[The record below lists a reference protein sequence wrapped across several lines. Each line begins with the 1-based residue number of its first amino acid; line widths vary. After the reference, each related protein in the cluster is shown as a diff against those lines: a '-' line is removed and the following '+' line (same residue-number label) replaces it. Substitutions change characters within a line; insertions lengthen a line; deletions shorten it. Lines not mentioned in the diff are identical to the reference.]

1 LGAISIKQLLE
12 AGVHFGH
19 QTGRWNPKMKPF
31 IFGKRNGVHIIDL
44 QKTLQLF
51 KEAVDFVTQL
61 AAQGKTVLFVGTKSQ
76 AQETIEE
83 EARRCGM
90 YWVNNR
96 WLGGL
101 LTNFPTVQNSIKRYR
116 ELESM
121 RDNGHYEKLA
131 KKEVARLERERKKF
145 EKNLLGI
152 KDIDR
157 CPDALFVVDSK
168 QETIAVK
175 EAVKLKIPI
184 IAIVDTNG
192 DPDLI
197 DYLIPGNDDALRA
210 IKLFA
215 GTMADAILAGKAVY
229 STRVE
234 AEMKEAQE
242 KAAKEASQRQAA
254 KEAKDAA
261 QRAAKGEEEVETTVV
276 QPATKEKTER
286 KTPAA
291 QPVIKEEV
299 ETAAQPVAE
308 EKTEV
313 EKVSVQPAAK
323 EEAEVETGA
332 ASAEVESGAE
342 AEAIETSAAAV
353 EAAAPAE
360 APPVE
365 ESTEVKS
372 TPAREMKEDEKKEP
386 AKKKTRAK
394 KAKSETKKSKP
405 TLAAKEKKTKKK
417 SEETAPKTRKT
428 ASAKSKSKKSPAK
441 SKTGKETASK
451 ESSAASGS
459 SS

>member
-1 LGAISIKQLLE
+1 MGAISIKQLLE

-19 QTGRWNPKMKPF
+19 QTRRWNPKMKPF

-51 KEAVDFVTQL
+51 KEAVDFLTQL
-61 AAQGKTVLFVGTKSQ
+61 AAQGKTVLFVGTKNQ
-76 AQETIEE
+76 AQETVEE

-121 RDNGHYEKLA
+121 RDNGHYDKLA

-152 KDIDR
+152 KDIER

-168 QETIAVK
+168 QETIAIR
-175 EAVKLKIPI
+175 EAAKLKIPI
-184 IAIVDTNG
+184 VAIVDTNS

-197 DYLIPGNDDALRA
+197 DFLIPGNDDALRA

-229 STRVE
+229 SSRVE

-242 KAAKEASQRQAA
+242 KADKVAKEAAQRQAA
-254 KEAKDAA
+254 KEAKEAA
-261 QRAAKGEEEVETTVV
+261 QHAV
-276 QPATKEKTER
+276 QEKE
-286 KTPAA
+286 A
-291 QPVIKEEV
+291 V
-299 ETAAQPVAE
+299 ETASAQPVAE
-308 EKTEV
+308 EKIEV
-313 EKVSVQPAAK
+313 KIAAPVQPAAK
-323 EEAEVETGA
+323 KEAEVETGA
-332 ASAEVESGAE
+332 VPVEEQAGEEKRTE
-342 AEAIETSAAAV
+342 AEELKTAAAAAV
-353 EAAAPAE
+353 AVPVAPL
-360 APPVE
+360 PVE
-365 ESTEVKS
+365 ESTDVK
-372 TPAREMKEDEKKEP
+372 PAPAQEIKEEEKKEVP
-386 AKKKTRAK
+386 KKEALAK
-394 KAKSETKKSKP
+394 KAKSETVKSKSIQ
-405 TLAAKEKKTKKK
+405 AAKEKKTKKK
-417 SEETAPKTRKT
+417 SEKSASKTRKT
-428 ASAKSKSKKSPAK
+428 ASAKSKSTKSPAK
-441 SKTGKETASK
+441 SKTRKETASK
-451 ESSAASGS
+451 DSSASSGS

>member
-19 QTGRWNPKMKPF
+19 QTRRWNPKMKPF

-51 KEAVDFVTQL
+51 KEAVDFLTQL

-76 AQETIEE
+76 AQETVEE

-116 ELESM
+116 ELETM
-121 RDNGHYEKLA
+121 RDNGHYDKLA

-152 KDIDR
+152 KDIER

-168 QETIAVK
+168 QETIAIR
-175 EAVKLKIPI
+175 EAAKLKIPI
-184 IAIVDTNG
+184 VAIVDTNS

-197 DYLIPGNDDALRA
+197 DFLIPGNDDALRA

-229 STRVE
+229 SSRVE

-242 KAAKEASQRQAA
+242 KADKVAKEAAQRQAA
-254 KEAKDAA
+254 KEAKEAA
-261 QRAAKGEEEVETTVV
+261 QQAV
-276 QPATKEKTER
+276 QEKE
-286 KTPAA
+286 A
-291 QPVIKEEV
+291 V
-299 ETAAQPVAE
+299 ETASAQPVAE
-308 EKTEV
+308 EKIEV
-313 EKVSVQPAAK
+313 KIAAPVQPAAK
-323 EEAEVETGA
+323 KEAEVETGA
-332 ASAEVESGAE
+332 VPAEEPAGEEKRTE
-342 AEAIETSAAAV
+342 AEESKTAAV
-353 EAAAPAE
+353 AAVAVPVA
-360 APPVE
+360 ALPVE
-365 ESTEVKS
+365 ESTDVK
-372 TPAREMKEDEKKEP
+372 PAPAQEIKEEEKKEVP
-386 AKKKTRAK
+386 KKKALAK
-394 KAKSETKKSKP
+394 KAKSETEKSKSIQ
-405 TLAAKEKKTKKK
+405 AAKEKKTKKK
-417 SEETAPKTRKT
+417 SEKSASKTRKT
-428 ASAKSKSKKSPAK
+428 ASAKSKSTKSPAK
-441 SKTGKETASK
+441 SKTRKETASK
-451 ESSAASGS
+451 DSTASSGS

>member
-1 LGAISIKQLLE
+1 MGAISIKQLLE

-19 QTGRWNPKMKPF
+19 QTRRWNPKMKPF

-51 KEAVDFVTQL
+51 KEAVDFLTQL

-76 AQETIEE
+76 AQETVEE

-121 RDNGHYEKLA
+121 RENGHYDKLA

-168 QETIAVK
+168 QETIAIR
-175 EAVKLKIPI
+175 EAAKLKIPI
-184 IAIVDTNG
+184 VAIVDTNS

-197 DYLIPGNDDALRA
+197 DFLIPGNDDALRA

-229 STRVE
+229 STRLE

-242 KAAKEASQRQAA
+242 KADKVAKEAAQRQAA
-254 KEAKDAA
+254 KEAKEAA
-261 QRAAKGEEEVETTVV
+261 QQAV
-276 QPATKEKTER
+276 QEKE
-286 KTPAA
+286 A
-291 QPVIKEEV
+291 V
-299 ETAAQPVAE
+299 ETASVQPVAGKKIE
-308 EKTEV
+308 AKIAAP
-313 EKVSVQPAAK
+313 VQSAAK

-332 ASAEVESGAE
+332 VPAKEQAGEEKRTE
-342 AEAIETSAAAV
+342 AEELKTAAAAV
-353 EAAAPAE
+353 PVEAL
-360 APPVE
+360 PVE
-365 ESTEVKS
+365 ESTDVKA
-372 TPAREMKEDEKKEP
+372 TPAQEIKDEEKKEVP
-386 AKKKTRAK
+386 KKKTVAK
-394 KAKSETKKSKP
+394 KAKSETEKSKSIQ
-405 TLAAKEKKTKKK
+405 AAKEKKTKKK
-417 SEETAPKTRKT
+417 SEKSATKTRKT
-428 ASAKSKSKKSPAK
+428 ASAKSKSTKSPAK
-441 SKTGKETASK
+441 SKTRKETASK
-451 ESSAASGS
+451 ESSASSGS

>member
-1 LGAISIKQLLE
+1 MGAISIKQLLE

-19 QTGRWNPKMKPF
+19 QTRRWNPKMKPF

-51 KEAVDFVTQL
+51 KEAVDFLTQL

-76 AQETIEE
+76 AQETVEE

-101 LTNFPTVQNSIKRYR
+101 LTNFPTIQTSIKRYR

-121 RDNGHYEKLA
+121 RENGHYEKLS
-131 KKEVARLERERKKF
+131 KKEVARLERERKKL

-157 CPDALFVVDSK
+157 CPDALFVVDSR
-168 QETIAVK
+168 QETIAIR
-175 EAVKLKIPI
+175 EAAKLKIPI
-184 IAIVDTNG
+184 VAIVDTNS

-229 STRVE
+229 STRLE

-242 KAAKEASQRQAA
+242 KADKVAKEAAQRQAA
-254 KEAKDAA
+254 KEAKEAA
-261 QRAAKGEEEVETTVV
+261 QHAVEG
-276 QPATKEKTER
+276 KE
-286 KTPAA
+286 A
-291 QPVIKEEV
+291 
-299 ETAAQPVAE
+299 
-308 EKTEV
+308 
-313 EKVSVQPAAK
+313 
-323 EEAEVETGA
+323 VETGA
-332 ASAEVESGAE
+332 VPAEEQVGEEKRSE
-342 AEAIETSAAAV
+342 ATGTATAG
-353 EAAAPAE
+353 APAV
-360 APPVE
+360 AVPVAALPVE
-365 ESTEVKS
+365 ESTGVK
-372 TPAREMKEDEKKEP
+372 PAPAQEMKEEEKKEVP
-386 AKKKTRAK
+386 KKKTLAK
-394 KAKSETKKSKP
+394 KAKSETEKSKSIQ
-405 TLAAKEKKTKKK
+405 AAKEKKTKKK
-417 SEETAPKTRKT
+417 SEKSASKTRKT
-428 ASAKSKSKKSPAK
+428 ASAKSKSTKSPAK
-441 SKTGKETASK
+441 SKTRKETASK
-451 ESSAASGS
+451 ESSASSGS

>member
-19 QTGRWNPKMKPF
+19 QTRRWNPKMKPF

-51 KEAVDFVTQL
+51 KEAVDFLTQL

-76 AQETIEE
+76 AQETVEE

-121 RDNGHYEKLA
+121 RDNGHYDKLA

-152 KDIDR
+152 KDIER

-168 QETIAVK
+168 QETIAIQ
-175 EAVKLKIPI
+175 EAAKLKIPI
-184 IAIVDTNG
+184 VAIVDTNS

-197 DYLIPGNDDALRA
+197 DFLIPGNDDALRA

-229 STRVE
+229 SSRLE

-242 KAAKEASQRQAA
+242 KADKVAKEAAQRQAA
-254 KEAKDAA
+254 KEAKEAA
-261 QRAAKGEEEVETTVV
+261 QQAV
-276 QPATKEKTER
+276 QEKE
-286 KTPAA
+286 A
-291 QPVIKEEV
+291 V
-299 ETAAQPVAE
+299 ETASVQPVAKE
-308 EKTEV
+308 QIEAKIAAP
-313 EKVSVQPAAK
+313 VQSAAK

-332 ASAEVESGAE
+332 LPAKEQAGEEKSTE
-342 AEAIETSAAAV
+342 AEELKTAAAV
-353 EAAAPAE
+353 AVPVEAL
-360 APPVE
+360 PVE
-365 ESTEVKS
+365 ESTDVKAA
-372 TPAREMKEDEKKEP
+372 PAQEIKEEEKKEVP
-386 AKKKTRAK
+386 KKKTVAR
-394 KAKSETKKSKP
+394 KAKSETEKSKSIQ
-405 TLAAKEKKTKKK
+405 AAKEKKTKKK
-417 SEETAPKTRKT
+417 SEKSATKTRKT
-428 ASAKSKSKKSPAK
+428 ASAKSKSTKSPAK
-441 SKTGKETASK
+441 SKTRKETASK
-451 ESSAASGS
+451 ESSASSGS

>member
-1 LGAISIKQLLE
+1 MGAISIKQLLE

-19 QTGRWNPKMKPF
+19 QTRRWNPKMKPF

-51 KEAVDFVTQL
+51 KEAVDFLTQL
-61 AAQGKTVLFVGTKSQ
+61 AAQGKTVLFVGTKDQ
-76 AQETIEE
+76 AQETVEE

-121 RDNGHYEKLA
+121 RDNGHYDKLA

-152 KDIDR
+152 KDIER

-168 QETIAVK
+168 QETIAIQ
-175 EAVKLKIPI
+175 EAAKLKIPI
-184 IAIVDTNG
+184 VAIVDTNS

-197 DYLIPGNDDALRA
+197 DFLIPGNDDALRA

-229 STRVE
+229 SSRVE

-242 KAAKEASQRQAA
+242 KADKVAKEAAQRQAA
-254 KEAKDAA
+254 KEAKEAA
-261 QRAAKGEEEVETTVV
+261 QHAV
-276 QPATKEKTER
+276 QEKE
-286 KTPAA
+286 A
-291 QPVIKEEV
+291 V
-299 ETAAQPVAE
+299 ETASAQPVAE
-308 EKTEV
+308 EKIEV
-313 EKVSVQPAAK
+313 KIAAPVQPAAK
-323 EEAEVETGA
+323 KEAEVETGVVP
-332 ASAEVESGAE
+332 AEEQAGEEKRTE
-342 AEAIETSAAAV
+342 AEELKTAAAAAV
-353 EAAAPAE
+353 DVPVAAL
-360 APPVE
+360 PVE
-365 ESTEVKS
+365 ESTDVK
-372 TPAREMKEDEKKEP
+372 PAPAQEIKEEEKKEVP
-386 AKKKTRAK
+386 KKKALAK
-394 KAKSETKKSKP
+394 KAKSETEKSKSIQ
-405 TLAAKEKKTKKK
+405 AAKEKKTKKK
-417 SEETAPKTRKT
+417 SEKSASKTRKT
-428 ASAKSKSKKSPAK
+428 ASAKSKSTKSPAK
-441 SKTGKETASK
+441 SKTRKETASK
-451 ESSAASGS
+451 DSSASSGS

>member
-1 LGAISIKQLLE
+1 MGAISIKQLLE

-19 QTGRWNPKMKPF
+19 QTRRWNPKMKPF

-51 KEAVDFVTQL
+51 KEAVDFLTQL

-76 AQETIEE
+76 AQETVEE

-121 RDNGHYEKLA
+121 RDNGHYEKLS

-152 KDIDR
+152 KEIDR

-168 QETIAVK
+168 QETIAIQ
-175 EAVKLKIPI
+175 EAAKLKIPI
-184 IAIVDTNG
+184 VAIVDTNS

-229 STRVE
+229 SARLE

-242 KAAKEASQRQAA
+242 KADKVAKEAAQRQAA
-254 KEAKDAA
+254 KEAKEAA
-261 QRAAKGEEEVETTVV
+261 QRAAEG
-276 QPATKEKTER
+276 KE
-286 KTPAA
+286 
-291 QPVIKEEV
+291 
-299 ETAAQPVAE
+299 
-308 EKTEV
+308 
-313 EKVSVQPAAK
+313 S
-323 EEAEVETGA
+323 VETGA
-332 ASAEVESGAE
+332 VPAEREGGEEKETKAE
-342 AEAIETSAAAV
+342 EIETAAAAV
-353 EAAAPAE
+353 AVPAE
-360 APPVE
+360 ALPVE
-365 ESTEVKS
+365 ENTEVK
-372 TPAREMKEDEKKEP
+372 PAPAQELKEEEKKEEQKEAP
-386 AKKKTRAK
+386 KKKTLAR
-394 KAKSETKKSKP
+394 KAKSETKKSKSIQ
-405 TLAAKEKKTKKK
+405 AAKEKKTKKK
-417 SEETAPKTRKT
+417 SEKTASKTRKT
-428 ASAKSKSKKSPAK
+428 ASAKSKSTKSPEK
-441 SKTGKETASK
+441 SKTDKETASK
-451 ESSAASGS
+451 ESSASSGS
-459 SS
+459 SN

>member
-19 QTGRWNPKMKPF
+19 QTGRWNPKMKSF

-51 KEAVDFVTQL
+51 KEAVDFLTQL

-121 RDNGHYEKLA
+121 RDNGHYDKLS

-168 QETIAVK
+168 QESIAIQ
-175 EAVKLKIPI
+175 EAAKLKIPI
-184 IAIVDTNG
+184 VAIVDTNS

-215 GTMADAILAGKAVY
+215 GTMADAILAGKSVY

-242 KAAKEASQRQAA
+242 KAAKEAAQRQAA
-254 KEAKDAA
+254 KEAKEAV
-261 QRAAKGEEEVETTVV
+261 QRATQEKEAVE
-276 QPATKEKTER
+276 
-286 KTPAA
+286 
-291 QPVIKEEV
+291 ISS
-299 ETAAQPVAE
+299 AQPVAE

-313 EKVSVQPAAK
+313 EIGAVK
-323 EEAEVETGA
+323 TGA
-332 ASAEVESGAE
+332 APAEEKSGEEKGTE
-342 AEAIETSAAAV
+342 AEGSATAAAA
-353 EAAAPAE
+353 EPAAPAE
-360 APPVE
+360 APAVE
-365 ESTEVKS
+365 DTIEVKP
-372 TPAREMKEDEKKEP
+372 TPAQEMKEEEKKEAP
-386 AKKKTRAK
+386 KKKKKTGAK
-394 KAKSETKKSKP
+394 KAKSEAKQPKS
-405 TLAAKEKKTKKK
+405 TQAAKEKKPKKK
-417 SEETAPKTRKT
+417 SEKTASKIRKT
-428 ASAKSKSKKSPAK
+428 ASAKSKSTKSPAK
-441 SKTGKETASK
+441 SKALKETASK
-451 ESSAASGS
+451 ESSVAS
-459 SS
+459 SSSS

>member
-1 LGAISIKQLLE
+1 
-12 AGVHFGH
+12 
-19 QTGRWNPKMKPF
+19 MKPF

-51 KEAVDFVTQL
+51 KEAVEFLTQL

-121 RDNGHYEKLA
+121 RDNGHYEKLS
-131 KKEVARLERERKKF
+131 KKEVARLERERKKL

-168 QETIAVK
+168 QETIAIR
-175 EAVKLKIPI
+175 EAARLKIPI
-184 IAIVDTNG
+184 VAIVDTNS

-210 IKLFA
+210 IQLFA

-242 KAAKEASQRQAA
+242 KAAKVAKEAAQRQAA
-254 KEAKDAA
+254 KEAKEAA
-261 QRAAKGEEEVETTVV
+261 QRTVEE
-276 QPATKEKTER
+276 
-286 KTPAA
+286 
-291 QPVIKEEV
+291 KEEV
-299 ETAAQPVAE
+299 ETASAQPVVE

-313 EKVSVQPAAK
+313 KIVPVQPAPK
-323 EEAEVETGA
+323 EEAEVEI
-332 ASAEVESGAE
+332 SAGPAEEEGGEEKETE
-342 AEAIETSAAAV
+342 AEEIETAAAV
-353 EAAAPAE
+353 PAE
-360 APPVE
+360 ALPVE
-365 ESTEVKS
+365 ESTEVK
-372 TPAREMKEDEKKEP
+372 PAPAEEMKEEEKKE
-386 AKKKTRAK
+386 ALEKKTRAK
-394 KAKSETKKSKP
+394 KAKSETKKSKS
-405 TLAAKEKKTKKK
+405 TQAAKEKKTKKK
-417 SEETAPKTRKT
+417 SEKTASKTRKT
-428 ASAKSKSKKSPAK
+428 VSAKSKSKKSPAK

>member
-19 QTGRWNPKMKPF
+19 QTRRWNPKMKPF

-51 KEAVDFVTQL
+51 KEAVDFLTQL

-121 RDNGHYEKLA
+121 RDNGHYEKLS
-131 KKEVARLERERKKF
+131 KKEVARLERERKKL

-152 KDIDR
+152 KEIDR

-168 QETIAVK
+168 QETIAIR
-175 EAVKLKIPI
+175 EAAKLKIPI
-184 IAIVDTNG
+184 VAIVDTNS

-210 IKLFA
+210 IKLFT

-242 KAAKEASQRQAA
+242 KADKAAKEAAQRQAA

-261 QRAAKGEEEVETTVV
+261 QRAVEE
-276 QPATKEKTER
+276 
-286 KTPAA
+286 
-291 QPVIKEEV
+291 KEEV
-299 ETAAQPVAE
+299 KTASAQPVAE

-313 EKVSVQPAAK
+313 KIAPVQPAAK
-323 EEAEVETGA
+323 EEAEVEIGA
-332 ASAEVESGAE
+332 VPAEEEGGEEKETE
-342 AEAIETSAAAV
+342 AKEIETAAAAV
-353 EAAAPAE
+353 AVPAE
-360 APPVE
+360 ALPVE
-365 ESTEVKS
+365 DSTEV
-372 TPAREMKEDEKKEP
+372 TPAPAQEMKEEEKKEAP
-386 AKKKTRAK
+386 KKKTRAK
-394 KAKSETKKSKP
+394 KAKSETKDSKS
-405 TLAAKEKKTKKK
+405 TQAAKEKKTKKK
-417 SEETAPKTRKT
+417 SEKTASKTRKT
-428 ASAKSKSKKSPAK
+428 VSAKSKPTKSPEK

-451 ESSAASGS
+451 ESSSASGS

>member
-1 LGAISIKQLLE
+1 
-12 AGVHFGH
+12 
-19 QTGRWNPKMKPF
+19 MKPF

-44 QKTLQLF
+44 QKTLQFF
-51 KEAVDFVTQL
+51 KEAVDFLTQL

-101 LTNFPTVQNSIKRYR
+101 LTNFPTVQKSIKRYR

-121 RDNGHYEKLA
+121 RDNGHYDKLS
-131 KKEVARLERERKKF
+131 KKEVTRLERERKKL

-168 QETIAVK
+168 QETIAIR
-175 EAVKLKIPI
+175 EAARLKIPI
-184 IAIVDTNG
+184 VAIVDTNS

-210 IKLFA
+210 IQLFA

-242 KAAKEASQRQAA
+242 KAAKAAKEAAQRQAA
-254 KEAKDAA
+254 KEAKEAV
-261 QRAAKGEEEVETTVV
+261 QRAVEE
-276 QPATKEKTER
+276 
-286 KTPAA
+286 
-291 QPVIKEEV
+291 KEEV
-299 ETAAQPVAE
+299 ETASAQPVVE

-313 EKVSVQPAAK
+313 KIVPVQPAPQ
-323 EEAEVETGA
+323 EEAEVEL
-332 ASAEVESGAE
+332 SAGLAE
-342 AEAIETSAAAV
+342 EEGGEEKETETEEIETAAAV
-353 EAAAPAE
+353 PAE
-360 APPVE
+360 ALPVE
-365 ESTEVKS
+365 QSTEVR
-372 TPAREMKEDEKKEP
+372 PAPAKEMKEEEKKEAP
-386 AKKKTRAK
+386 EKKTRAK
-394 KAKSETKKSKP
+394 KAKSETKKSKS
-405 TLAAKEKKTKKK
+405 TQAAKEKKTKKK
-417 SEETAPKTRKT
+417 SEKTASKTRKT
-428 ASAKSKSKKSPAK
+428 ASAKSKSTKSPAK

>member
-1 LGAISIKQLLE
+1 MGAISIKQLLE

-19 QTGRWNPKMKPF
+19 QTRRWNPKMKPF

-51 KEAVDFVTQL
+51 KEAVDFLTQL
-61 AAQGKTVLFVGTKSQ
+61 AAQGKTVLFVGTKNQ
-76 AQETIEE
+76 AQETVEE

-121 RDNGHYEKLA
+121 RENGHYDKLA

-152 KDIDR
+152 KDIER

-168 QETIAVK
+168 QETIAIQ
-175 EAVKLKIPI
+175 EAAKLKIPI
-184 IAIVDTNG
+184 VAIVDTNS

-197 DYLIPGNDDALRA
+197 DFLIPGNDDALRA

-229 STRVE
+229 SSRVE

-242 KAAKEASQRQAA
+242 KADKVAKEAAQRQAA
-254 KEAKDAA
+254 KEAKEAA
-261 QRAAKGEEEVETTVV
+261 QQAV
-276 QPATKEKTER
+276 QEKE
-286 KTPAA
+286 A
-291 QPVIKEEV
+291 V
-299 ETAAQPVAE
+299 ETASVPPVAKE
-308 EKTEV
+308 QIEAKIAAP
-313 EKVSVQPAAK
+313 VQSAAK

-332 ASAEVESGAE
+332 LPAKEQAGEEKSTE
-342 AEAIETSAAAV
+342 AEELKTAAAAAV
-353 EAAAPAE
+353 AVPVEAL
-360 APPVE
+360 PVE
-365 ESTEVKS
+365 ESTDVKAA
-372 TPAREMKEDEKKEP
+372 PAQEIKEEEKKEVP
-386 AKKKTRAK
+386 KKKTVAK
-394 KAKSETKKSKP
+394 KAKSETEKSKSIQ
-405 TLAAKEKKTKKK
+405 AAKEKKTKKK
-417 SEETAPKTRKT
+417 SEKSATKTRKT
-428 ASAKSKSKKSPAK
+428 ASAKSKSTKSPAK
-441 SKTGKETASK
+441 SKTRKETASK
-451 ESSAASGS
+451 ESSASSGS

>member
-19 QTGRWNPKMKPF
+19 QTRRWNPKMKPF

-51 KEAVDFVTQL
+51 KEAVDFLTQL

-76 AQETIEE
+76 AQETVEE

-101 LTNFPTVQNSIKRYR
+101 LTNFPTVQKSIKRYR

-121 RDNGHYEKLA
+121 RDNGHYEKLS
-131 KKEVARLERERKKF
+131 KKEVARLERERKKL

-168 QETIAVK
+168 QETIAIR
-175 EAVKLKIPI
+175 EAARLKIPI
-184 IAIVDTNG
+184 VAIVDTNS

-242 KAAKEASQRQAA
+242 KAEKVAKEAAQRQAA
-254 KEAKDAA
+254 KEAKETA
-261 QRAAKGEEEVETTVV
+261 QRAAQE
-276 QPATKEKTER
+276 
-286 KTPAA
+286 
-291 QPVIKEEV
+291 KEEV
-299 ETAAQPVAE
+299 ETASAQPVAE
-308 EKTEV
+308 EKIEV
-313 EKVSVQPAAK
+313 KIAPVQPAPK
-323 EEAEVETGA
+323 EEAAVEI
-332 ASAEVESGAE
+332 SAPPAEEEGGEEKETE
-342 AEAIETSAAAV
+342 AEEIETAAAAV
-353 EAAAPAE
+353 PAE
-360 APPVE
+360 ALPVE
-365 ESTEVKS
+365 ESTEVKLA
-372 TPAREMKEDEKKEP
+372 PAQEMEEEEKKEAP
-386 AKKKTRAK
+386 KKKTRAK
-394 KAKSETKKSKP
+394 KAKSETKKSKS
-405 TLAAKEKKTKKK
+405 TQAAKEKKTKKK
-417 SEETAPKTRKT
+417 SEKTASKTRKT
-428 ASAKSKSKKSPAK
+428 ASVKSKSTKNPAK

-451 ESSAASGS
+451 ESSVASGS

>member
-1 LGAISIKQLLE
+1 MGAISIKQLLE

-19 QTGRWNPKMKPF
+19 QTRRWNPKMKPF

-51 KEAVDFVTQL
+51 KEAVDFLTQL

-76 AQETIEE
+76 AQETVEE

-121 RDNGHYEKLA
+121 RDNGHYEKLS
-131 KKEVARLERERKKF
+131 KKEVARLERERKKL

-152 KDIDR
+152 KEIDR

-168 QETIAVK
+168 QETIAIR
-175 EAVKLKIPI
+175 EAAKLKIPI
-184 IAIVDTNG
+184 VAIVDTNS

-229 STRVE
+229 SARLE

-242 KAAKEASQRQAA
+242 KADKVAKEAAQRQAA
-254 KEAKDAA
+254 KEAKEAA
-261 QRAAKGEEEVETTVV
+261 QRAAEG
-276 QPATKEKTER
+276 KE
-286 KTPAA
+286 
-291 QPVIKEEV
+291 
-299 ETAAQPVAE
+299 
-308 EKTEV
+308 
-313 EKVSVQPAAK
+313 S
-323 EEAEVETGA
+323 VETGA
-332 ASAEVESGAE
+332 VPAEQEGGEEKETKAE
-342 AEAIETSAAAV
+342 EIETAAAAV
-353 EAAAPAE
+353 AVPAE
-360 APPVE
+360 ALPVE
-365 ESTEVKS
+365 ESTEVK
-372 TPAREMKEDEKKEP
+372 PAPAQELKEEEKKEEQKEAP
-386 AKKKTRAK
+386 KKKTLAR
-394 KAKSETKKSKP
+394 KAKSETKKSKSIQ
-405 TLAAKEKKTKKK
+405 AAKEKKTKKK
-417 SEETAPKTRKT
+417 SEKTASKTRKT
-428 ASAKSKSKKSPAK
+428 ASAKSKSTKSPAK
-441 SKTGKETASK
+441 SKTDKETASK
-451 ESSAASGS
+451 ESSASSGS
-459 SS
+459 SN

>member
-1 LGAISIKQLLE
+1 MGAISIKQLLE

-19 QTGRWNPKMKPF
+19 QTRRWNPKMKPF

-51 KEAVDFVTQL
+51 KEAVDFLTQL

-76 AQETIEE
+76 AQETVEE

-121 RDNGHYEKLA
+121 RDNGHYEKLS

-152 KDIDR
+152 KDIER

-168 QETIAVK
+168 QETIAIR
-175 EAVKLKIPI
+175 EAAKLKIPI
-184 IAIVDTNG
+184 VAIVDTNS

-197 DYLIPGNDDALRA
+197 DFLIPGNDDALRA

-229 STRVE
+229 SSRLE

-242 KAAKEASQRQAA
+242 KADKVAKEAAQRQAA
-254 KEAKDAA
+254 KEAKEAA
-261 QRAAKGEEEVETTVV
+261 QRAAEG
-276 QPATKEKTER
+276 KE
-286 KTPAA
+286 
-291 QPVIKEEV
+291 
-299 ETAAQPVAE
+299 
-308 EKTEV
+308 
-313 EKVSVQPAAK
+313 S
-323 EEAEVETGA
+323 VETGA
-332 ASAEVESGAE
+332 VPAEQEGGEEKETKAE
-342 AEAIETSAAAV
+342 EIETAAAAV
-353 EAAAPAE
+353 AVPAE
-360 APPVE
+360 ALLVE
-365 ESTEVKS
+365 ESTEVK
-372 TPAREMKEDEKKEP
+372 PAPAQELKEEEKKEEQKEAP
-386 AKKKTRAK
+386 KKKTLAR
-394 KAKSETKKSKP
+394 KAKSETKKSKSIQ
-405 TLAAKEKKTKKK
+405 AAKEKKTKKK
-417 SEETAPKTRKT
+417 SEKTASKTRKT
-428 ASAKSKSKKSPAK
+428 ASAKSKSTKSPAK
-441 SKTGKETASK
+441 SKTDKETASK
-451 ESSAASGS
+451 ESSASSGS
-459 SS
+459 SN

>member
-19 QTGRWNPKMKPF
+19 QTRRWNPKMKPF

-51 KEAVDFVTQL
+51 KEAVDFLTQL

-76 AQETIEE
+76 AQETVEE

-101 LTNFPTVQNSIKRYR
+101 LTNFPTIQTSIKRYR

-121 RDNGHYEKLA
+121 RENGHYEKLS
-131 KKEVARLERERKKF
+131 KKEVARLERERKKL

-152 KDIDR
+152 KDIER
-157 CPDALFVVDSK
+157 CPDALFVVDSR
-168 QETIAVK
+168 QETIAIR
-175 EAVKLKIPI
+175 EAAKLKIPI
-184 IAIVDTNG
+184 VAIVDTNS

-229 STRVE
+229 STRLE

-242 KAAKEASQRQAA
+242 KADKVAKEAAQRQAA
-254 KEAKDAA
+254 KEAKE
-261 QRAAKGEEEVETTVV
+261 AAKHAAEG
-276 QPATKEKTER
+276 KE
-286 KTPAA
+286 A
-291 QPVIKEEV
+291 
-299 ETAAQPVAE
+299 
-308 EKTEV
+308 
-313 EKVSVQPAAK
+313 
-323 EEAEVETGA
+323 VETGA
-332 ASAEVESGAE
+332 VPAEEQVGEEKRSE
-342 AEAIETSAAAV
+342 ATGTATAG
-353 EAAAPAE
+353 APAV
-360 APPVE
+360 AVPVAALPVE
-365 ESTEVKS
+365 ESTGVK
-372 TPAREMKEDEKKEP
+372 PAPAQEMKEEEKKEVP
-386 AKKKTRAK
+386 KKKTLAK
-394 KAKSETKKSKP
+394 KAKSETEKSKSIQ
-405 TLAAKEKKTKKK
+405 AAKEKKTKKK
-417 SEETAPKTRKT
+417 SEKSASKTRKT
-428 ASAKSKSKKSPAK
+428 ASAKSKSTKSPAK
-441 SKTGKETASK
+441 SKTRKETTSK
-451 ESSAASGS
+451 DSSASSGS

>member
-1 LGAISIKQLLE
+1 MGAISIKQLLE

-19 QTGRWNPKMKPF
+19 QTGRWNPKMKTF
-31 IFGKRNGVHIIDL
+31 IFGDRNGVHIIDL
-44 QKTLQLF
+44 QQTLQLF
-51 KEAVDFVTQL
+51 KEAVDFLTQL

-76 AQETIEE
+76 AQEPIEE

-121 RDNGHYEKLA
+121 RENGHYDKLA

-168 QETIAVK
+168 QEAIAIK
-175 EAVKLKIPI
+175 EAAKLKIPI
-184 IAIVDTNG
+184 VAIVDTNS

-229 STRVE
+229 SARVD
-234 AEMKEAQE
+234 AEMKEAQVKAE
-242 KAAKEASQRQAA
+242 KAAKEAAQRQAA
-254 KEAKDAA
+254 KEAKEAA
-261 QRAAKGEEEVETTVV
+261 QAAQAATQEGEAV
-276 QPATKEKTER
+276 KT
-286 KTPAA
+286 AVA
-291 QPVIKEEV
+291 QPVG
-299 ETAAQPVAE
+299 E

-313 EKVSVQPAAK
+313 E
-323 EEAEVETGA
+323 
-332 ASAEVESGAE
+332 
-342 AEAIETSAAAV
+342 I
-353 EAAAPAE
+353 AAAPAE
-360 APPVE
+360 EKSGEEKGTEAEGVETAAAEEAAAPIEAPPVE
-365 ESTEVKS
+365 DTTEVQP
-372 TPAREMKEDEKKEP
+372 TPAQEMKEEEKKEAP
-386 AKKKTRAK
+386 KKKTRAK
-394 KAKSETKKSKP
+394 KAKSETKQSKS
-405 TLAAKEKKTKKK
+405 TQAAKEKKTKNK
-417 SEETAPKTRKT
+417 SEETAPKTRKA
-428 ASAKSKSKKSPAK
+428 ASVKSKSTKSPAK
-441 SKTGKETASK
+441 SKTLKETASK
-451 ESSAASGS
+451 KASAASS
-459 SS
+459 

>member
-1 LGAISIKQLLE
+1 MGAISIKQLLE

-19 QTGRWNPKMKPF
+19 QTRRWNPKMKPF

-51 KEAVDFVTQL
+51 KEAVDFLTQL

-76 AQETIEE
+76 AQETVEE

-131 KKEVARLERERKKF
+131 KKEVARLERERKKL

-168 QETIAVK
+168 QETIAIR
-175 EAVKLKIPI
+175 EAAKLKIPI
-184 IAIVDTNG
+184 VAIVDTNS

-197 DYLIPGNDDALRA
+197 DFLIPGNDDALRA

-229 STRVE
+229 SSRLE

-242 KAAKEASQRQAA
+242 KADKVAKEAAQRQAA
-254 KEAKDAA
+254 KEAKEAA
-261 QRAAKGEEEVETTVV
+261 QHAV
-276 QPATKEKTER
+276 QEKE
-286 KTPAA
+286 A
-291 QPVIKEEV
+291 V
-299 ETAAQPVAE
+299 ETASAQPVAE
-308 EKTEV
+308 EKIEV
-313 EKVSVQPAAK
+313 KKAAPVQSAAK

-332 ASAEVESGAE
+332 VPAKEQAGEEKRTE
-342 AEAIETSAAAV
+342 AEELKTAAAAAV
-353 EAAAPAE
+353 AVPVEAL
-360 APPVE
+360 PVE
-365 ESTEVKS
+365 ESTDVKAA
-372 TPAREMKEDEKKEP
+372 PAQEIKEEEKKEVP
-386 AKKKTRAK
+386 KKKTVAK
-394 KAKSETKKSKP
+394 KAKSETEKSKSIQ
-405 TLAAKEKKTKKK
+405 AAKEKKTKKK
-417 SEETAPKTRKT
+417 SEKSASKTRKT
-428 ASAKSKSKKSPAK
+428 ASAKSKSTKSPAK
-441 SKTGKETASK
+441 SKTRKETASK
-451 ESSAASGS
+451 ESSASSGS

>member
-19 QTGRWNPKMKPF
+19 QTRRWNPKMKPF

-51 KEAVDFVTQL
+51 KEAVDFLTQL

-76 AQETIEE
+76 AQETVEE

-101 LTNFPTVQNSIKRYR
+101 LTNFPTVQKSIKRYR

-121 RDNGHYEKLA
+121 RDNGHYEKLS
-131 KKEVARLERERKKF
+131 KKEVARLERERKKL

-168 QETIAVK
+168 QETIAIR
-175 EAVKLKIPI
+175 EAARLKIPI
-184 IAIVDTNG
+184 VAIVDTNS

-215 GTMADAILAGKAVY
+215 GTMADAILVGKAVY

-242 KAAKEASQRQAA
+242 KADKAAKEAAQHQAA
-254 KEAKDAA
+254 KEAKEAA
-261 QRAAKGEEEVETTVV
+261 QRAAQE
-276 QPATKEKTER
+276 
-286 KTPAA
+286 
-291 QPVIKEEV
+291 KEEV
-299 ETAAQPVAE
+299 ETASAQPVAE

-313 EKVSVQPAAK
+313 KIAPVQPAPK
-323 EEAEVETGA
+323 EEA
-332 ASAEVESGAE
+332 
-342 AEAIETSAAAV
+342 AV
-353 EAAAPAE
+353 EISAAPAE
-360 APPVE
+360 EEGGEEKETEAEDIETAAVAAAVPAEALPVE
-365 ESTEVKS
+365 ESTEVK
-372 TPAREMKEDEKKEP
+372 PAPAQEMKEEEKTEAP
-386 AKKKTRAK
+386 KKKTRAK
-394 KAKSETKKSKP
+394 KTKSETKKSKSTP
-405 TLAAKEKKTKKK
+405 AAKEKKTKKK
-417 SEETAPKTRKT
+417 SEKSASKTRKT
-428 ASAKSKSKKSPAK
+428 ASAKSKSTKSPTK

-451 ESSAASGS
+451 ESSPASGS

>member
-1 LGAISIKQLLE
+1 MGAISIKQLLE

-19 QTGRWNPKMKPF
+19 QTRRWNPKMKPF

-51 KEAVDFVTQL
+51 KEAVDFLTQL

-76 AQETIEE
+76 AQETVEE

-121 RDNGHYEKLA
+121 RENGHYDKLA

-168 QETIAVK
+168 QETIAIR
-175 EAVKLKIPI
+175 EAAKLKIPI
-184 IAIVDTNG
+184 VAIVDTNS

-197 DYLIPGNDDALRA
+197 DFLIPGNDDALRA

-229 STRVE
+229 STRLE

-242 KAAKEASQRQAA
+242 KADKVAKEAAQRQAA
-254 KEAKDAA
+254 KEAKEAA
-261 QRAAKGEEEVETTVV
+261 QHAV
-276 QPATKEKTER
+276 QEKE
-286 KTPAA
+286 A
-291 QPVIKEEV
+291 V
-299 ETAAQPVAE
+299 ETASAQPVAE
-308 EKTEV
+308 EKIEV
-313 EKVSVQPAAK
+313 KKAAPVQSAAK

-332 ASAEVESGAE
+332 VPAEEQAGEEKRTE
-342 AEAIETSAAAV
+342 AKELKTAAAAAV
-353 EAAAPAE
+353 AVPVAAL
-360 APPVE
+360 PVE
-365 ESTEVKS
+365 ESTDVI
-372 TPAREMKEDEKKEP
+372 PAPVQEIKEGEKKEVP
-386 AKKKTRAK
+386 KKKTVAK
-394 KAKSETKKSKP
+394 KAKSETEKSKSIQ
-405 TLAAKEKKTKKK
+405 AAKEKKTKKK
-417 SEETAPKTRKT
+417 SEKSATKTRKT
-428 ASAKSKSKKSPAK
+428 ASAKSKSTKSPAK
-441 SKTGKETASK
+441 SKTRKETASK
-451 ESSAASGS
+451 ESSASSGS

>member
-19 QTGRWNPKMKPF
+19 QTRRWNPKMKPF

-51 KEAVDFVTQL
+51 KEAVDFLTQL

-76 AQETIEE
+76 AQETVEE

-121 RDNGHYEKLA
+121 RDNGHYDKLA

-152 KDIDR
+152 KDIER

-168 QETIAVK
+168 QETIAIR
-175 EAVKLKIPI
+175 EAAKLKIPI
-184 IAIVDTNG
+184 VAIVDTNS

-197 DYLIPGNDDALRA
+197 DFLIPGNDDALRA

-229 STRVE
+229 STRLE

-242 KAAKEASQRQAA
+242 KADKVAKEAAQRQAA
-254 KEAKDAA
+254 KEAKEAA
-261 QRAAKGEEEVETTVV
+261 QHAV
-276 QPATKEKTER
+276 QEKE
-286 KTPAA
+286 A
-291 QPVIKEEV
+291 V
-299 ETAAQPVAE
+299 ETASAQPVAE
-308 EKTEV
+308 EKIEV
-313 EKVSVQPAAK
+313 KKAAPVQPATK

-332 ASAEVESGAE
+332 VPAEEQAGEEKRTGAE
-342 AEAIETSAAAV
+342 ELKTAAAAAV
-353 EAAAPAE
+353 AVPVAAL
-360 APPVE
+360 PVE
-365 ESTEVKS
+365 ESTDVK
-372 TPAREMKEDEKKEP
+372 PAPAQEIKEEEKKEVP
-386 AKKKTRAK
+386 KKKTLAK
-394 KAKSETKKSKP
+394 KAKSETEKSKSIQ
-405 TLAAKEKKTKKK
+405 AAKEKKTKKK
-417 SEETAPKTRKT
+417 SEKSASKTRKT
-428 ASAKSKSKKSPAK
+428 ASAKSKSTKSPAK
-441 SKTGKETASK
+441 SKTRKETASK
-451 ESSAASGS
+451 ESSTSSGS

>member
-1 LGAISIKQLLE
+1 MGAISIKQLLE

-19 QTGRWNPKMKPF
+19 QTRRWNPKMKPF

-51 KEAVDFVTQL
+51 KEAVDFLTQL

-76 AQETIEE
+76 AQETVEE

-121 RDNGHYEKLA
+121 RDNGHYDKLA

-168 QETIAVK
+168 QETIAIR
-175 EAVKLKIPI
+175 EAAKLKIPI
-184 IAIVDTNG
+184 VAIVDTNS

-197 DYLIPGNDDALRA
+197 DFLIPGNDDALRA

-229 STRVE
+229 SSRLE

-242 KAAKEASQRQAA
+242 KADKVAKEAAQRQAA
-254 KEAKDAA
+254 KEAKEAA
-261 QRAAKGEEEVETTVV
+261 QRAAEG
-276 QPATKEKTER
+276 KE
-286 KTPAA
+286 
-291 QPVIKEEV
+291 
-299 ETAAQPVAE
+299 
-308 EKTEV
+308 
-313 EKVSVQPAAK
+313 S
-323 EEAEVETGA
+323 VETGA
-332 ASAEVESGAE
+332 VPAEQEGGEEKETKAE
-342 AEAIETSAAAV
+342 EIETAAAAV
-353 EAAAPAE
+353 AVPAE
-360 APPVE
+360 ALPVE
-365 ESTEVKS
+365 ESTEVK
-372 TPAREMKEDEKKEP
+372 PAPAQELKEEEKKEEQKEAP
-386 AKKKTRAK
+386 KKKTLAR
-394 KAKSETKKSKP
+394 KAKSETKKSKSIQ
-405 TLAAKEKKTKKK
+405 AAKEKKTKKK
-417 SEETAPKTRKT
+417 SEKTASKTRKT
-428 ASAKSKSKKSPAK
+428 ASATSKSTKSPAK

-451 ESSAASGS
+451 ESSAGSGS

>member
-1 LGAISIKQLLE
+1 MGAISIKQLLE

-19 QTGRWNPKMKPF
+19 QTRRWNPKMKPF

-44 QKTLQLF
+44 QKTLLLF
-51 KEAVDFVTQL
+51 KEAVDFLTQL

-76 AQETIEE
+76 AQETVEE

-121 RDNGHYEKLA
+121 RENGHYEKLS
-131 KKEVARLERERKKF
+131 KKEVARLERERKKL

-152 KDIDR
+152 KDIER

-168 QETIAVK
+168 QETIAIQ
-175 EAVKLKIPI
+175 EAAKLKIPI
-184 IAIVDTNG
+184 VAIVDTNS

-229 STRVE
+229 SIRVE

-242 KAAKEASQRQAA
+242 KAAKVAKEVAQRQAA
-254 KEAKDAA
+254 KEAKEAA
-261 QRAAKGEEEVETTVV
+261 QRAVEE
-276 QPATKEKTER
+276 
-286 KTPAA
+286 
-291 QPVIKEEV
+291 KEEV
-299 ETAAQPVAE
+299 AASAQLVAA

-313 EKVSVQPAAK
+313 KIAAPVQPAAK
-323 EEAEVETGA
+323 EEAEVEIG
-332 ASAEVESGAE
+332 
-342 AEAIETSAAAV
+342 
-353 EAAAPAE
+353 AAPAE
-360 APPVE
+360 EEGGEEKETEAEKTATAAAVAVPAEALPVE
-365 ESTEVKS
+365 ESTEVK
-372 TPAREMKEDEKKEP
+372 PAPAQEMKKEEKKEEH
-386 AKKKTRAK
+386 KKTRAK
-394 KAKSETKKSKP
+394 KAKSETKKFKS
-405 TLAAKEKKTKKK
+405 TQAAKEKEIKKK
-417 SEETAPKTRKT
+417 SEKTASKTRKT
-428 ASAKSKSKKSPAK
+428 VSAKSKSTKSPAK
-441 SKTGKETASK
+441 SKTAKETASK
-451 ESSAASGS
+451 EPSAASS
-459 SS
+459 SSS

>member
-1 LGAISIKQLLE
+1 MGAISIKQLLE

-19 QTGRWNPKMKPF
+19 QTRRWNPKMKPF

-51 KEAVDFVTQL
+51 KEAVDFLTQL

-76 AQETIEE
+76 AQETVEE

-121 RDNGHYEKLA
+121 RDNGHYEKLSN
-131 KKEVARLERERKKF
+131 KEVARLERERKKF

-168 QETIAVK
+168 QETIAIQ
-175 EAVKLKIPI
+175 EAAKLKIPI
-184 IAIVDTNG
+184 VAIVDTNS

-197 DYLIPGNDDALRA
+197 DFLIPGNDDALRA

-229 STRVE
+229 SSRLE

-242 KAAKEASQRQAA
+242 KADKVAKEAAQRQAA
-254 KEAKDAA
+254 KEAKEAA
-261 QRAAKGEEEVETTVV
+261 QQAV
-276 QPATKEKTER
+276 QEKE
-286 KTPAA
+286 A
-291 QPVIKEEV
+291 V
-299 ETAAQPVAE
+299 ETASVQPVAKAQIE
-308 EKTEV
+308 AKIAAP
-313 EKVSVQPAAK
+313 VQSAAK

-332 ASAEVESGAE
+332 VPAKEQAGEEKMTE
-342 AEAIETSAAAV
+342 AEELKTAAAAV
-353 EAAAPAE
+353 PVEAL
-360 APPVE
+360 PVE
-365 ESTEVKS
+365 ESTDVKA
-372 TPAREMKEDEKKEP
+372 TPAQEIKEEEKKEVP
-386 AKKKTRAK
+386 KKKTVAK
-394 KAKSETKKSKP
+394 KAKSETEKSKSIQ
-405 TLAAKEKKTKKK
+405 AAKEKKTKKK
-417 SEETAPKTRKT
+417 SEKSATKTRKT
-428 ASAKSKSKKSPAK
+428 ASAKSKSTKSPAK
-441 SKTGKETASK
+441 SKTPKETASK
-451 ESSAASGS
+451 ESSASSGS